1 MDSFKDGVDHYAA
14 DKNDKKDCHDTP
26 LNIVFSCSISII

>member
-14 DKNDKKDCHDTP
+14 DKNDKKDCHPTSSQV
-26 LNIVFSCSISII
+26 LIALRASG